1 LAKPKQVRRLALD
14 SGALITAEKDERVEA
29 IIRRWLGEGSSF
41 VIAAPSLAEAIR
53 GGPTDAVANR
63 LVKAVGNTIATSEAI
78 GRGAGVRLGEKK
90 SGATVDALIVITAES
105 SQATDI
111 LTTDPDDI
119 KLLAGGSLN
128 VIPL

>member
-53 GGPTDAVANR
+53 GGPTDA